1 MTEKE
6 DFLSFEKAL
15 RELKMRSE
23 ELKKLVS
30 EGEIRA
36 FRDGDSMKFRRE
48 DVVALTAKSQGEE
61 ELAFADSLEDDT
73 GMVTEQLSAEDTLL
87 AEDEAEVADK
97 RPRRAGR
104 AAPARAAATAA
115 AEAKEPGWVTGAA
128 IVAFLVLVWGFII
141 SYSVS
146 QETDPAGSS
155 FTSLFAENT
164 SCAAAGRRAAAR
176 HFGASPGISPRGR
189 RFPGPRAA
197 LYGRV
202 QRWHSAAPGARLPS
216 RSRTTDRPRPHT
228 TGPQALEGVS
238 R

>member
-36 FRDGDSMKFRRE
+36 FRDGDSMKFRKE
-48 DVVALTAKSQGEE
+48 DVAALTAKSQGEE

-87 AEDEAEVADK
+87 ADDEEQQEADK

-104 AAPARAAATAA
+104 PASARAAAAA
-115 AEAKEPGWVTGAA
+115 VETKEAGWITGVA
-128 IVAFLVLVWGFII
+128 IVGFLVLVWGFIL
-141 SYSVS
+141 SYSIS

-155 FTSLFAENT
+155 FTSLFAQKSEK
-164 SCAAAGRRAAAR
+164 R
-176 HFGASPGISPRGR
+176 
-189 RFPGPRAA
+189 
-197 LYGRV
+197 
-202 QRWHSAAPGARLPS
+202 
-216 RSRTTDRPRPHT
+216 
-228 TGPQALEGVS
+228 
-238 R
+238 